1 MFENEI
7 SAKQLKANRS
17 NAQKSTGPTSAE
29 GKKIA
34 SQNGRRHGFTG
45 QVLLETEED
54 AEACRKF
61 TARYIADLA
70 PEGFIETDLANS
82 AAETAW
88 RLNRMRAH
96 ENNYLAMRLARDGDR
111 VETDYPQVHTALV
124 HTEVVFDHSQEFC
137 RLALYEQR
145 LTNVLHKNL
154 KVLDEMKRKRGVRK
168 TLAELKVMSA
178 GQSAGQATS
187 SKSITSPENGFAFSN
202 PQADPEPACVTLQPG
217 FENAS

>member
-1 MFENEI
+1 MPVYPG
-7 SAKQLKANRS
+7 AP
-17 NAQKSTGPTSAE
+17 QKSTGPTSPE

-54 AEACRKF
+54 ADAYEEYTTK
-61 TARYIADLA
+61 YIANLA

-82 AAETAW
+82 AADTAW

-96 ENNYLAMRLARDGDR
+96 ENNYLAMRLARDGHR
-111 VETDYPQVHTALV
+111 VETDHAQVHTALI
-124 HTEVVFDHSQEFC
+124 HTEVVFDHSKEFC
-137 RLALYEQR
+137 NLALYEQR

-154 KVLDEMKRKRGVRK
+154 KVLADLKRKHSIQK

-178 GQSAGQATS
+178 GQSSGQAAS
-187 SKSITSPENGFAFSN
+187 NKSTTSPENGFAFSN
-202 PQADPEPACVTLQPG
+202 QQSDPKPARSTVEPG